1 MHTKGHFFLI
11 FRDKV
16 CLCYYGCPRIHP
28 ADQAGLDLRD
38 LLTSTYQ
45 ILGLKARATTTW
57 QKDILIICFVVVS
70 G

>member
-1 MHTKGHFFLI
+1 MHTKGHFFLV

-16 CLCYYGCPRIHP
+16 YRCNYGCPRTHP

-45 ILGLKARATTTW
+45 ILGLKARSTTT
-57 QKDILIICFVVVS
+57 
-70 G
+70 